1 MPQYSEGVRYIK
13 IAKRDKNGVDQTNTL
28 QSLTEITIPFSTSN
42 ITYNIISITEKPTYF
57 LYSVPYTGV
66 EWADRAE
73 INYDFTGSTLLT
85 SDTFQGVNDMTGA
98 PELFKKIPII
108 SSTKDNLG
116 FLHTGSS
123 TNTNNLNPLNTYR
136 FLTYPQET
144 LLIEFSGSIML
155 TPGGSGTAFGNVGVG
170 LAYIKENSTV
180 PEFGWRT
187 SQGNSA
193 ATAVF
198 TPHTTNPVTASFHI
212 SASISASVFNP
223 LDAIYPTYETYVSLG
238 YTKVTASFTSDTT
251 FKISSPA
258 ASGPNLETVPEPYF
272 GTNNFQIQGIDCQP
286 LFNNANI
293 NRRHNLFMDVDYSA
307 GVTEPTNFDLI
318 ISGSALKA
326 EVQMSNYSTRRHILP
341 RYIGSRN
348 TTDDFNTSSISQSLY
363 INTTQN
369 IHLGDPSPN
378 LTKFASVD
386 NLDTTIF
393 EFQYGGGTYPEIAN
407 GGALLI
413 NNVLNVGSKDAVDIF
428 SPLDDYFDTMIT
440 RKFRPNDSPFI
451 FQYETSAQTTAGAR
465 VIATNLGIPQKSSF
479 MITSSGANRA
489 APQSSG
495 NQLDINAFITTVSTN
510 TSGYYIAGSPSQE
523 DVRNL
528 IKQGINAGEDWYV
541 TIYENLPDTVQGQ
554 IQPFNSGSHANYTTP
569 DSNGNYPYPL
579 AKNGVYEI
587 TGVTALGLLEISP
600 TFPQISGW
608 NIGNDDKGALFW
620 KSTKGKDI
628 TFEDATLSGVGK
640 GAVVS
645 EISSKTI
652 KENITYITK
661 TYGSNPTN

>member
-1 MPQYSEGVRYIK
+1 MPQYTAGVRYIK
-13 IAKRDKNGVDQTNTL
+13 IAKKDKNGVDQTNTL
-28 QSLTEITIPFSTSN
+28 QSLTEITIPFSSGN

-66 EWADRAE
+66 EWADRSE
-73 INYDFTGSTLLT
+73 LYYGFTGSANTNATPAQYANKLFSEISITSVSDPLLFSAT
-85 SDTFQGVNDMTGA
+85 SSANSTTNIVKLNTYPQKDIFLSVTGSLVVTNNSVAGVYD
-98 PELFKKIPII
+98 PII
-108 SSTKDNLG
+108 SITEHQSNGTINELVQEDLSNVSPGGVSTTYNFHLTHTIPSGSSPGTEFG
-116 FLHTGSS
+116 FRLLSKQLVASVTGSFQFS
-123 TNTNNLNPLNTYR
+123 NTQV
-136 FLTYPQET
+136 FLT
-144 LLIEFSGSIML
+144 
-155 TPGGSGTAFGNVGVG
+155 
-170 LAYIKENSTV
+170 
-180 PEFGWRT
+180 
-187 SQGNSA
+187 
-193 ATAVF
+193 
-198 TPHTTNPVTASFHI
+198 
-212 SASISASVFNP
+212 
-223 LDAIYPTYETYVSLG
+223 
-238 YTKVTASFTSDTT
+238 
-251 FKISSPA
+251 SSA
-258 ASGPNLETVPEPYF
+258 ASGLNLETVPEPYF
-272 GTNNFQIQGIDCQP
+272 GLNNFLQEGIDCQP

-293 NRRHNLFMDVDYSA
+293 NRRHNLYMDVDYSA
-307 GVTEPTNFDLI
+307 GVTEHTNFGLI
-318 ISGSALKA
+318 ESGSALKA
-326 EVQMSNYSTRRHILP
+326 EVQLSNYSTQRHILP

-428 SPLDDYFDTMIT
+428 STLDDYFDTMVT

-465 VIATNLGIPQKSSF
+465 VIATNLGIPPKSSF

-600 TFPQISGW
+600 TFPQTSSW
-608 NIGNDDKGALFW
+608 NIGNNDKGALFW

-640 GAVVS
+640 GAIVS

-661 TYGSNPTN
+661 TYGSNPSN